1 MKYKKIMLVDDDED
15 DQLIFTDAITE
26 LDHNMECVIANN
38 GYEAFNQ
45 LKSSEDTPP
54 SVIFLDLNMP
64 IMNGFEFL
72 ELMRCMQPMKEI
84 PVVVFTTSNDPI
96 DQKRSLEFGVKEFFT
111 KTSDFNTLKEK
122 LSRMLEVNSEW

>member
-1 MKYKKIMLVDDDED
+1 MLVDDDED

-26 LDHNMECVIANN
+26 LDHNMECVVANN

-45 LKSSEDTPP
+45 LKSSEEAPP

-72 ELMRCMQPMKEI
+72 ELLRCMQPLKEI

-111 KTSDFNTLKEK
+111 KTSDFTTLKEK
-122 LSRMLEVNSEW
+122 LSRMLDVSSER